1 MIDNTVFFLHSI
13 TIGYR
18 YSLYNFTTLQTAESA
33 VTDSVDLTGR
43 ISFFF
48 FKFLIVRKFIFFFA
62 ETILKNKQ
70 FIFYP
75 KISEKNEFT
84 PSDE

>member
-1 MIDNTVFFLHSI
+1 MIDNTVLFLHSI

-18 YSLYNFTTLQTAESA
+18 DSRYIFATLQTAESA
-33 VTDSVDLTGR
+33 VTDIRLCRLDWKN
-43 ISFFF
+43 FFF
-48 FKFLIVRKFIFFFA
+48 LFKFLIVRKIIFFFA

-84 PSDE
+84 PS